1 MLKDIVAKYG
11 WKTVTGCLVMA
22 AGQLMQTIPVT
33 APYAPVATA
42 LGIALGGVGVRAA
55 IAKIAA
61 DAVNP
66 KEQDHA

>member
-1 MLKDIVAKYG
+1 MKALVAKYG
-11 WKTVTGCLVMA
+11 WKTVSGCLVMA
-22 AGQLMQTIPVT
+22 AGQLMQTIPAT

-61 DAVNP
+61 DAINP
-66 KEQDHA
+66 KEQTHV